1 MHRTVPFTPPLSRQ
15 VDISRKWCQ
24 AWCQTRAQGLAIS
37 QTLAGRIG
45 QLTNLAVLSNNVGMS
60 ATSLRNRLD
69 ACPGMS
75 PDRPGKRTQGH
86 QNVTSCVMP

>member
-45 QLTNLAVLSNNVGMS
+45 QLTNLAVLSNDVGVS

-75 PDRPGKRTQGH
+75 PDWPGRRAQRH
-86 QNVTSCVMP
+86 QRAAPSVMS